1 MRRAIS
7 REQRDALYSEL
18 LLDLSGIDDIDMLL
32 STGRGK
38 AAQEM
43 AGGMREAM
51 RLLDDLG
58 WDRIDPRETYELT
71 MPDDDLERLI
81 LRYRERLEADL
92 AWRAQELRRG
102 RPDAEQEAAEWRDD
116 VRCSIDEALDVRSA
130 CLAVLEGH
138 RHEEDDRS
146 PRT

>member
-1 MRRAIS
+1 MRRTIS

-38 AAQEM
+38 AAHEM

-58 WDRIDPRETYELT
+58 WERIDPRETYELT
-71 MPDDDLERLI
+71 MPDDDLERLM

-102 RPDAEQEAAEWRDD
+102 RPDAEQEAAECRDD
-116 VRCSIDEALDVRSA
+116 MRRSIDEALDVRSA
-130 CLAVLEGH
+130 CLAVLEGA
-138 RHEEDDRS
+138 
-146 PRT
+146 PA